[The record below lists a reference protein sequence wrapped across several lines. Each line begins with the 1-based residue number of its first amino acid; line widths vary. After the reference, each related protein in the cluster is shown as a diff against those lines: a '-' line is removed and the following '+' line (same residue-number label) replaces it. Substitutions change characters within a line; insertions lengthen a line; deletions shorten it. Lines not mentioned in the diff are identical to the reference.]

1 MAFTTNGVANIKHIF
16 MYERK
21 LKGDSGFDM
30 TQLFTK
36 RPASKMIEA
45 KIFKIKKITLRNF
58 LLLLKSEIH
67 ISMGRAINSKT

>member
-16 MYERK
+16 IYERQ

-30 TQLFTK
+30 NQLFTK

-45 KIFKIKKITLRNF
+45 KRFKIKKVTLRIF
-58 LLLLKSEIH
+58 VLF
-67 ISMGRAINSKT
+67 